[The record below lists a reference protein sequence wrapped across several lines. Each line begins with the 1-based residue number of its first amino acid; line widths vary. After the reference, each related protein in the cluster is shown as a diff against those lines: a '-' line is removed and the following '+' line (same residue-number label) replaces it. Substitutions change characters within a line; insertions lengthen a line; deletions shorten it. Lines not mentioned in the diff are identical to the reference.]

1 MATDNAPT
9 GGLVLVDGSA
19 LAYRSHYAM
28 AKTGLSRADG
38 LPTGATY
45 GFTSELNRLL
55 KEIRPTHAAVVFD
68 SREPTFRHELYK
80 EYKATRQRMPDEL
93 AGQLDL
99 IRECAE
105 ALGVK
110 TLMQA
115 GCEAD
120 DLVGSIA
127 VAARDRGLAVWI
139 VTGDKDFLQIVDEKI
154 RVYQLSRPTSTAA
167 VIDRKG
173 VHRALRSAAREGRG
187 RPRPHGRLGG
197 QRAPAFPA

>member
-1 MATDNAPT
+1 M
-9 GGLVLVDGSA
+9 
-19 LAYRSHYAM
+19 
-28 AKTGLSRADG
+28 
-38 LPTGATY
+38 
-45 GFTSELNRLL
+45 
-55 KEIRPTHAAVVFD
+55 FD
-68 SREPTFRHELYK
+68 SREPTFRHELYE

-127 VAARDRGLAVWI
+127 VTARDRGLSVWI
-139 VTGDKDFLQIVDEKI
+139 VTGDKDFLQLVDDKI

-167 VIDRKG
+167 VIDREG
-173 VHRALRSAAREGRG
+173 VVERFGVPPERVIDVLALMGDSVDNVPGVPGVGEKTAVRLVQRVRIARAGPHARG
-187 RPRPHGRLGG
+187 RSRNPRSSRSRSRRTRTSRGSR
-197 QRAPAFPA
+197 